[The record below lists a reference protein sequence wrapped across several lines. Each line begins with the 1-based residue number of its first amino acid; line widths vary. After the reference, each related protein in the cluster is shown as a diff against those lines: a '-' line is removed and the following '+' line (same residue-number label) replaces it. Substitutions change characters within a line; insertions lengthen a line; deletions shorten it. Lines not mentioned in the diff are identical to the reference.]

1 VWTLSGLLR
10 MSSCS
15 RHRNRHGKARGL
27 ICPEKSASLRVSG
40 RRAMA
45 PVFGLNGVGG
55 SNPRL
60 GGEAACGGG
69 LGLKQQLSIGT

>member
-1 VWTLSGLLR
+1 MFLGSRPASGFP
-10 MSSCS
+10 
-15 RHRNRHGKARGL
+15 GA
-27 ICPEKSASLRVSG
+27 G
-40 RRAMA
+40 RWR
-45 PVFGLNGVGG
+45 PFSGLNGVGG